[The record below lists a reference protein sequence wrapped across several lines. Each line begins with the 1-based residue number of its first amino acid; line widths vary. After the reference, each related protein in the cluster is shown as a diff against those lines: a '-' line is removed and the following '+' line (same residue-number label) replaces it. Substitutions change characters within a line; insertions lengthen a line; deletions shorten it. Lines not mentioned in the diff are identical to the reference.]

1 VVATTSSPRALDAL
15 GLSSAFHASVE
26 VPALSPVEVVNVLR
40 ACGAFAGSSSG
51 DVVADPRGGGLIG
64 HDAVLDP
71 AARAAAF
78 VRFSSDKSY
87 ENGGGVGVRTIL
99 RAVNL
104 AWALADGGGEGAGG
118 KRRGLDPDGDAW
130 RTALARVGLLG

>member
-1 VVATTSSPRALDAL
+1 MVATTSSPRALDAL

-51 DVVADPRGGGLIG
+51 DVGGGLIG

-71 AARAAAF
+71 AARAAAL
-78 VRFSSDKSY
+78 VGEGSS
-87 ENGGGVGVRTIL
+87 GGGVGVRTIL

-104 AWALADGGGEGAGG
+104 ARALETAGGDVAEG
-118 KRRGLDPDGDAW
+118 KRRRLDPDGDAW